1 MTTRADRE
9 EAFVASRAM
18 PDDDLAVTEAR
29 AAKMVGFSVRRL
41 RAWASRSIVAPA
53 VGRRLSER
61 NTVRLYGFQDLV
73 ELHVARALLDQG
85 RAPQQVRK
93 VVHHLRSRDY
103 EAPLRQLV
111 FAVQGNR
118 IYFKHPDGTW
128 EGGRVPDQI
137 VLHSVLDLEGIRSLV
152 RKAVA
157 PDRQR
162 RAGKLVQRR
171 GVVVGKPVF
180 EGTRIPLTAVEPYL
194 RRGLPDERILDAFPL
209 LTEAD
214 IEAARR
220 TLASA

>member
-1 MTTRADRE
+1 
-9 EAFVASRAM
+9 M
-18 PDDDLAVTEAR
+18 PGSL
-29 AAKMVGFSVRRL
+29 
-41 RAWASRSIVAPA
+41 
-53 VGRRLSER
+53 
-61 NTVRLYGFQDLV
+61 
-73 ELHVARALLDQG
+73 
-85 RAPQQVRK
+85 
-93 VVHHLRSRDY
+93 
-103 EAPLRQLV
+103 
-111 FAVQGNR
+111 
-118 IYFKHPDGTW
+118 

-171 GVVVGKPVF
+171 GVVGGKPVF

>member
-1 MTTRADRE
+1 MMTRADRE

-53 VGRRLSER
+53 VERRLSER
-61 NTVRLYGFQDLV
+61 NTVRLYRFQDLV

-85 RAPQQVRK
+85 RAPQQIRK

-128 EGGRVPDQI
+128 EGDRVPDQI

-152 RKAVA
+152 REAVA

-162 RAGKLVQRR
+162 GAGKLVQRR
-171 GVVVGKPVF
+171 GVVG
-180 EGTRIPLTAVEPYL
+180 
-194 RRGLPDERILDAFPL
+194 
-209 LTEAD
+209 
-214 IEAARR
+214 
-220 TLASA
+220 ASLCSRALGSR